1 MPEKV
6 GSDPHMIMPSPCAV
20 VENVPIE
27 VQIIDAISD
36 ELPLLIKLDM
46 RAALRQVF
54 MWDLGLKS
62 VSETF
67 VL

>member
-1 MPEKV
+1 
-6 GSDPHMIMPSPCAV
+6 MIMPSPCAV